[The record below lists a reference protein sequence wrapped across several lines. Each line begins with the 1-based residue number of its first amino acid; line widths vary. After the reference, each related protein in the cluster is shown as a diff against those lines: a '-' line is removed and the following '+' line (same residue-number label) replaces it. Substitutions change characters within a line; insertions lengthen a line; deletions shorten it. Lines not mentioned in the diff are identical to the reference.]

1 MANREAFDAAVQT
14 LTLFNAYVHAVGQ
27 EIGPERARGLVTKT
41 FENMA
46 VKQARLMKEHAG
58 VVEFDAQTAFSALS
72 IVPKT
77 LGIHMDVVE
86 QSPAKV
92 VANSSDCPI
101 YEAAKAMGMD
111 HNAIEGLCRS
121 GPAKFMAVAAEQLN
135 PSLEYRLNFRPT
147 PDGCCEEQVL
157 VT

>member
-14 LTLFNAYVHAVGQ
+14 LTLFNAYVQAVGQ
-27 EIGPERARGLVTKT
+27 EIGPDRARGLVTKT

-46 VKQARLMKEHAG
+46 VKQAHLMTEHAG
-58 VVEFDAQTAFSALS
+58 VTDFDAQTAFSALS

-77 LGIHMDVVE
+77 LGIQMDVVE
-86 QSPAKV
+86 QSPTKV

-111 HNAIEGLCRS
+111 HDMIEGLCRS
-121 GPAKFMAVAAEQLN
+121 GPAKFMAAAAEQLN
-135 PSLEYRLNFRPT
+135 PGLEYQLKFRST
-147 PDGCCEEQVL
+147 PDGCCEEQIL
-157 VT
+157 MT